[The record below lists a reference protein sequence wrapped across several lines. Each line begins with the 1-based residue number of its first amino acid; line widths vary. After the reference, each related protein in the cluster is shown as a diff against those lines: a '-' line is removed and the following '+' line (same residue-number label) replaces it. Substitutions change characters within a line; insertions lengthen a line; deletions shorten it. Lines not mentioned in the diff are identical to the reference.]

1 MRGIQDR
8 AVQRQ
13 SWGEEGSCGGE
24 GGVELN
30 ERDPRQGCTKTIM
43 G

>member
-13 SWGEEGSCGGE
+13 SWGEEGGHIMGWGGE
-24 GGVELN
+24 LRGGGDN
-30 ERDPRQGCTKTIM
+30 
-43 G
+43 

>member
-1 MRGIQDR
+1 MG
-8 AVQRQ
+8 
-13 SWGEEGSCGGE
+13 WGGE
-24 GGVELN
+24 LRGGGGGGGELN

>member
-13 SWGEEGSCGGE
+13 SWGEEGSYGG